1 MDYRFLLTGI
11 KNILFN
17 PLKYWQTIHSE
28 NITLKVIR
36 NSFLLPL
43 IILVSVAV
51 ITGSVIF
58 INTELSFTYSI
69 FLGIRRFLVLLTTTC
84 ISAMILK
91 EITYPLDLGRDF
103 NISFRLI
110 ALSLTPFL
118 LCQVISSVF
127 ESLLFINVIGLY
139 GLYIFWTGAEVM
151 LKPPHYKR
159 IPMLVAIII
168 VVIAVYVA
176 ADIFLA
182 MITDGLYYG
191 FFA

>member
-91 EITYPLDLGRDF
+91 EITYPLTWGE
-103 NISFRLI
+103 ISIYRSGSLHFHLRHSFCVRL
-110 ALSLTPFL
+110 
-118 LCQVISSVF
+118 
-127 ESLLFINVIGLY
+127 
-139 GLYIFWTGAEVM
+139 
-151 LKPPHYKR
+151 
-159 IPMLVAIII
+159 LVPCSNH
-168 VVIAVYVA
+168 
-176 ADIFLA
+176 
-182 MITDGLYYG
+182 
-191 FFA
+191 FFS